1 MVHTRSRTG
10 CLTCRDDGYKCDE
23 AKPECGR
30 CTRLG
35 KTCKGYGLRVRW
47 KTMDSSAP
55 PSKVAKKRSPRSSK
69 TASQQTSSSSSSPTS
84 TRTSMTAA
92 AEVTA
97 AAAAA
102 AAAAA
107 GPISGT
113 TADLVRNPS
122 YVSPDV
128 SPTTRFLLHHWTS
141 SLASVL
147 SVAAGVVRNPF
158 LEHLTPMMMRSD
170 ALLHAVTSMAAGH
183 LGVVLRSRSSSSSS
197 NDDDAALQG
206 LAARHMLAAVSSL
219 RASIQTADTQVSLAT
234 ILMLQLSDRLL
245 DTDSR
250 IDHLAGARAVIA
262 RSGGPAGGVWATG
275 CSRARFLL
283 SLCFHHD
290 VMSSVSRAAR
300 PLLSMADDAAP
311 PPLEGLDSLGKLTAL
326 VSVVGA
332 ISTMQGRSGEAHRQ
346 RGWRIKEKLSGVEV
360 DPAGEADIENTIQA
374 YKHAAMVYLYRV
386 WDEGTPPP
394 PPPPK
399 AYHAGRCVDYLLR
412 VPVTSS
418 FVSAHAWP
426 LWTGGCES
434 VDARPRQLVR
444 QRLQQMYEHRH
455 LPSLKRVQQDM
466 EDVWRA
472 KDSQRLRYGTENV
485 DCCKVILYS
494 RKREADLV

>member
-47 KTMDSSAP
+47 KTMDSSTP
-55 PSKVAKKRSPRSSK
+55 PSKVAKKRSSRSSK
-69 TASQQTSSSSSSPTS
+69 TASQQTSSSSISSPTS
-84 TRTSMTAA
+84 TRTNMMAAA

-97 AAAAA
+97 APPQPP
-102 AAAAA
+102 A

-170 ALLHAVTSMAAGH
+170 ALLHAVASMAAGH
-183 LGVVLRSRSSSSSS
+183 LGVVLRSSSSSSSS
-197 NDDDAALQG
+197 NDDAALQG

-219 RASIQTADTQVSLAT
+219 RASIQTADAQVSLAT

-290 VMSSVSRAAR
+290 VMSSVSRGAR
-300 PLLSMADDAAP
+300 PLLSMADAAAPPPP

-346 RGWRIKEKLSGVEV
+346 RGWRIKAELSGVEV
-360 DPAGEADIENTIQA
+360 DPAGEADVENTIQA
-374 YKHAAMVYLYRV
+374 YRHAAMVYLYRV
-386 WDEGTPPP
+386 WDEGTP

-455 LPSLKRVQQDM
+455 LPSLRRVQQDM